1 MHRSEWMVIYVE
13 YSFTIPGR
21 LDGLNDYTAAN
32 RTNPH
37 KGGKAKR
44 DNELLVISCIR
55 HQLRGIHITDPV
67 LIYYHFYE
75 KDMRRDGDNIVSCG
89 AKFIQDSLTKT
100 QVLQEDN
107 RKCIPNFYHD
117 VSVDKENPRI
127 EVTITELTKE
137 QSRMPLVDLLKDLE
151 VG

>member
-1 MHRSEWMVIYVE
+1 M
-13 YSFTIPGR
+13 
-21 LDGLNDYTAAN
+21 
-32 RTNPH
+32 
-37 KGGKAKR
+37 
-44 DNELLVISCIR
+44 ISCIR